1 MALANTFLIS
11 QGLPAIKPKK
21 ITESMFNLVD
31 KSFKAFTTFKIDL
44 QEYKDETLKQFATI
58 EKQYVTA
65 KEYAKLTEKEQITLV
80 TRFLTENLMEPLQF
94 IWRAHKHITTHQDGN
109 KCAESILCHL
119 NAHMRDQG
127 ICSDY
132 FNTYKNETLVSRKK
146 CLIFRSD

>member
-1 MALANTFLIS
+1 MKMALANTFLIS

-80 TRFLTENLMEPLQF
+80 TRFLTEN
-94 IWRAHKHITTHQDGN
+94 
-109 KCAESILCHL
+109 
-119 NAHMRDQG
+119 
-127 ICSDY
+127 
-132 FNTYKNETLVSRKK
+132 
-146 CLIFRSD
+146 